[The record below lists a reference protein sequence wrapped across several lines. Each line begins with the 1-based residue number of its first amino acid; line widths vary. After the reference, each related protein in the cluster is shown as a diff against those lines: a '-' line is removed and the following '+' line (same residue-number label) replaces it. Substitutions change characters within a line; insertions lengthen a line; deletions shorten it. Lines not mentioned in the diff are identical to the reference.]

1 MWLVCTCACES
12 CVNVKTCR
20 SSPSTATRCPCLG
33 PVGGVCGPQLRPW
46 SARWCRPAE
55 SCAPRW
61 IWTTDSTATSAVQL
75 YSWEN
80 LSWRLTERRGR
91 TCDGNHGRLALMN
104 HNMHIATTNHTS
116 KSYWIS
122 KLCVTQVNY
131 KRQKLHS
138 QIEVLHG
145 FYKKNIQCIK
155 CFSYQDL
162 SSCFQPKYLKSPN

>member
-1 MWLVCTCACES
+1 MWSVCTCVCES

-46 SARWCRPAE
+46 SALWLRPAE

-61 IWTTDSTATSAVQL
+61 IWTTESRAASAVPP

-91 TCDGNHGRLALMN
+91 TCEETNTRWVSFTSLNAWKSHTVHHFKPETPRLGSRQCFNSILTLGLYNITEMIKISQ
-104 HNMHIATTNHTS
+104 MYKIAICIWQQLAIIIILTLQLSN
-116 KSYWIS
+116 
-122 KLCVTQVNY
+122 
-131 KRQKLHS
+131 
-138 QIEVLHG
+138 
-145 FYKKNIQCIK
+145 KN
-155 CFSYQDL
+155 
-162 SSCFQPKYLKSPN
+162 